1 MLGADAM
8 VTIINGRER
17 ARLLY
22 NAADEAESTA
32 YRAYLQAQSEKAIAK
47 GFYDRLCGFN
57 GFIWQAE
64 HYILT
69 AYTKTGKYQYN
80 YYRYFLQFGN
90 SCTKENY
97 LFIEVKERPEKKRDK
112 WQVNLYLTRDIY
124 TYSAYIFD
132 DNITL
137 KDAERFTGDFNF
149 KTLDSAENFAR
160 EKITEF
166 NKFLRGLPIY
176 KKTIDFLSDDVDALD
191 EIPALKDAAER

>member
-1 MLGADAM
+1 MLSADTMA
-8 VTIINGRER
+8 TIINGRER

-22 NAADEAESTA
+22 NTADNAESTA

-64 HYILT
+64 HSILT
-69 AYTKTGKYQYN
+69 AYTKAGKYQYN

-97 LFIEVKERPEKKRDK
+97 LFVEVKERPEKKRNK
-112 WQVNLYLTRDIY
+112 WQVSLYLVRDIY

-132 DNITL
+132 DCITL

-149 KTLDSAENFAR
+149 KTLDSAESFAR
-160 EKITEF
+160 EKIADF
-166 NKFLRGLPIY
+166 NKFLRSLPIY
-176 KKTIDFLSDDVDALD
+176 KKTIDFLSKGVDALD
-191 EIPALKDAAER
+191 EIPALKDAERR

>member
-1 MLGADAM
+1 MLSADTMA
-8 VTIINGRER
+8 TIINGREK

-22 NAADEAESTA
+22 NTADDAESA
-32 YRAYLQAQSEKAIAK
+32 KYREYLQAQREKAIAK

-64 HYILT
+64 HSILT
-69 AYTKTGKYQYN
+69 AYTKAGKYQYN
-80 YYRYFLQFGN
+80 YYRYFLNFGN
-90 SCTKENY
+90 GSAKDCY
-97 LFIEVKERPEKKRDK
+97 LFVEVKERPEKKRDK
-112 WQVNLYLTRDIY
+112 WQVNLHLVRDIY

-132 DNITL
+132 DHVTL

-149 KTLDSAENFAR
+149 KTLDSAESFAR

-176 KKTIDFLSDDVDALD
+176 KKTIDFLSNNVDALD
-191 EIPALKDAAER
+191 EIPALKNADER